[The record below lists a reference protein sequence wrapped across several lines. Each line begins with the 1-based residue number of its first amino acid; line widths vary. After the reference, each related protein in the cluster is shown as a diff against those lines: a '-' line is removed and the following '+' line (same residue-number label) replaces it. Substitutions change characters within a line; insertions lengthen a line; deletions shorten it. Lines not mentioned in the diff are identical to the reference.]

1 MSSIEETYFLLQ
13 SNLNDEY
20 VYDVI
25 RTDELAIYEHRHK
38 SLAEKCI
45 LMAANLISGVIEENF
60 NDGALKQL
68 HILFF

>member
-1 MSSIEETYFLLQ
+1 M
-13 SNLNDEY
+13 
-20 VYDVI
+20 YDVI